1 MSSIPPNNK
10 STDGSWMKYM
20 GLGAQFFGSIL
31 IALGI
36 GWKLDPLAGFTSP
49 VLIWILPLLAV
60 VFNLVKII
68 IETNKKDK

>member
-1 MSSIPPNNK
+1 MASIPPIKK
-10 STDGSWMKYM
+10 SADRSWMKYM

-36 GWKLDPLAGFTSP
+36 GWKLDPLAGFSSP

-68 IETNKKDK
+68 IETNKKDT

>member
-1 MSSIPPNNK
+1 MASIPPIKK
-10 STDGSWMKYM
+10 STDVTWMKYL
-20 GLGAQFFGSIL
+20 GLGVQFFGSI
-31 IALGI
+31 IITLGI
-36 GWKLDPLAGFTSP
+36 GWKLDPLAGFSSP

>member
-1 MSSIPPNNK
+1 MASIPSKKK

-20 GLGAQFFGSIL
+20 GLGAQFLGSIV
-31 IALGI
+31 IALVI
-36 GWKLDPLAGFTSP
+36 GWKLDPLAGFGSP

-68 IETNKKDK
+68 VETNKKDT

>member
-1 MSSIPPNNK
+1 MASNPPIK
-10 STDGSWMKYM
+10 KTDGSWMKYM

-36 GWKLDPLAGFTSP
+36 GWKLDPIVGFFSP

-68 IETNKKDK
+68 VETNKKDR

>member
-1 MSSIPPNNK
+1 
-10 STDGSWMKYM
+10 MKYM
-20 GLGAQFFGSIL
+20 GLGAQFFGSII

-36 GWKLDPLAGFTSP
+36 GWNLDPLAGFTSP

-68 IETNKKDK
+68 VETNKKHR

>member
-1 MSSIPPNNK
+1 MASIPSKKK

-20 GLGAQFFGSIL
+20 GLGAQFFGSIV
-31 IALGI
+31 IALVI
-36 GWKLDPLAGFTSP
+36 GWKLDPLAGFGSP

-68 IETNKKDK
+68 VETNKKDT

>member
-1 MSSIPPNNK
+1 MASIPPIK
-10 STDGSWMKYM
+10 KPTDGSWMKYM

-36 GWKLDPLAGFTSP
+36 GWKLDPLVGFASP

-68 IETNKKDK
+68 VETNKKDT

>member
-1 MSSIPPNNK
+1 MDAGPPTKK

-20 GLGAQFFGSIL
+20 GLGAQFFGSI
-31 IALGI
+31 IISLGI
-36 GWKLDPLAGFTSP
+36 GWKLDPLAGFDSP

-68 IETNKKDK
+68 VDTNKKNT

>member
-1 MSSIPPNNK
+1 MASITPNKK
-10 STDGSWMKYM
+10 SADMSWMKYM
-20 GLGAQFFGSIL
+20 SLGAQFFGSII

-36 GWKLDPLAGFTSP
+36 GWKLDSFLGFSSP

-68 IETNKKDK
+68 IETNKKKP